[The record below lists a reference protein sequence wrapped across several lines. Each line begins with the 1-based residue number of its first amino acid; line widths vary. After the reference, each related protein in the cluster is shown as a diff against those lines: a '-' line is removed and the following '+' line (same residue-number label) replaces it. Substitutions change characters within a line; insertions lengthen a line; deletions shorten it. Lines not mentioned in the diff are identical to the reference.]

1 MGQYANQPDFITNDI
16 ATVTPVAAN
25 AITAAASLQGS
36 VIYVGTST
44 SNGEDLQIIPAG
56 AVGIVNG
63 KPKGLPGLA
72 QAITFKN
79 VPQGEWFPVVV
90 DYVLSDATTVTDLI
104 SGK

>member
-1 MGQYANQPDFITNDI
+1 MGQYANQPDFITNNI

-25 AITAAASLQGS
+25 AITAAASLQGA

-44 SNGEDLQIIPAG
+44 ETNKDLQVIPVG
-56 AVGIVNG
+56 AVGSTG
-63 KPKGLPGLA
+63 KGLPGIA

-90 DYVLSDATTVTDLI
+90 DYVLSNATTATNLV

>member
-25 AITAAASLQGS
+25 AITAAASLHGA
-36 VIYVGTST
+36 VIYVGTS
-44 SNGEDLQIIPAG
+44 SSADLQIIPAG

-63 KPKGLPGLA
+63 KPEGLPGLA

-90 DYVLSDATTVTDLI
+90 DYVLSNATTASDLI

>member
-25 AITAAASLQGS
+25 AITAAASLHGA
-36 VIYVGTST
+36 VIYVGTS
-44 SNGEDLQIIPAG
+44 SGANLQVIPVG
-56 AVGIVNG
+56 AVGSNG
-63 KPKGLPGLA
+63 KGLPGAA
-72 QAITFKN
+72 QAITFNN

-90 DYVLSDATTVTDLI
+90 DYVLSDATTATNLI

>member
-25 AITAAASLQGS
+25 AITAAASLQGA
-36 VIYVGTST
+36 VIYVGTSD
-44 SNGEDLQIIPAG
+44 GADLQVIPAG

-63 KPKGLPGLA
+63 KPKGLPGIA
-72 QAITFKN
+72 QAITFKK

-90 DYVLSDATTVTDLI
+90 DYVLSNATTATDLI